1 MTDLSAIIAFIPEPQ
16 RGYVLAALYAFL
28 ATQLVAS
35 GIVAVL
41 PAEAFKWRPLRALSW
56 YAHLAPRDA
65 AGTFKAPFTAPLNP
79 GAMADLAKLQA
90 FAARVQRVA
99 PELVAEITPPSPS
112 KVTPVDH
119 SGERGSV
126 RVGTMLALCVAVLV
140 ASVTGAVLTGCPPT
154 PPVDGGVAVTPS
166 GWTST
171 ARVVLDTL
179 RWAVP
184 AARAITDSV
193 VPEPA
198 RTQVGRALDATG
210 DAARELSAAVD
221 AYEIRGG
228 DRCAAHA
235 AVGGLH
241 RALVGLARVLAD
253 SGIALGTTLERVVD
267 GVASIADAL
276 VPACDRDAGWAS
288 AGDRAN
294 AELRAISTGRGPL
307 RRVLDDLRPMDAGAR

>member
-1 MTDLSAIIAFIPEPQ
+1 MRADTLARTGLRLS
-16 RGYVLAALYAFL
+16 VLMLLCGALGAAVSAC
-28 ATQLVAS
+28 T
-35 GIVAVL
+35 
-41 PAEAFKWRPLRALSW
+41 
-56 YAHLAPRDA
+56 
-65 AGTFKAPFTAPLNP
+65 
-79 GAMADLAKLQA
+79 
-90 FAARVQRVA
+90 
-99 PELVAEITPPSPS
+99 
-112 KVTPVDH
+112 
-119 SGERGSV
+119 
-126 RVGTMLALCVAVLV
+126 
-140 ASVTGAVLTGCPPT
+140 PT

-276 VPACDRDAGWAS
+276 VPAQPALEES
-288 AGDRAN
+288 A
-294 AELRAISTGRGPL
+294 
-307 RRVLDDLRPMDAGAR
+307 

>member
-1 MTDLSAIIAFIPEPQ
+1 MNSRNSLDPRPALARTGLRLSLV
-16 RGYVLAALYAFL
+16 VLLCGAL
-28 ATQLVAS
+28 
-35 GIVAVL
+35 
-41 PAEAFKWRPLRALSW
+41 
-56 YAHLAPRDA
+56 
-65 AGTFKAPFTAPLNP
+65 
-79 GAMADLAKLQA
+79 
-90 FAARVQRVA
+90 
-99 PELVAEITPPSPS
+99 
-112 KVTPVDH
+112 
-119 SGERGSV
+119 
-126 RVGTMLALCVAVLV
+126 
-140 ASVTGAVLTGCPPT
+140 GAVLNACTPT
-154 PPVDGGVAVTPS
+154 PSVDGGVAVTPS

-184 AARAITDSV
+184 AARAITDVV

-210 DAARELSAAVD
+210 AAARELSAAVD
-221 AYEIRGG
+221 AYELRGG

-276 VPACDRDAGWAS
+276 VPACDRDAGWSS

-294 AELRAISTGRGPL
+294 AELRAISTGRVL
-307 RRVLDDLRPMDAGAR
+307 RRVLDDLRPMDGGL

>member
-1 MTDLSAIIAFIPEPQ
+1 MNLSQ
-16 RGYVLAALYAFL
+16 LAAWAIAHPESAALSLTVVATSLSSLYAAVKVTYQRVTGRAAKGRVWTVL
-28 ATQLVAS
+28 D
-35 GIVAVL
+35 VAVELL
-41 PAEAFKWRPLRALSW
+41 PNL
-56 YAHLAPRDA
+56 
-65 AGTFKAPFTAPLNP
+65 P
-79 GAMADLAKLQA
+79 GAINRWARAGGSPSI
-90 FAARVQRVA
+90 FA
-99 PELVAEITPPSPS
+99 PPSTPS
-112 KVTPVDH
+112 APPSRTSQ
-119 SGERGSV
+119 SGAV

-221 AYEIRGG
+221 AYELRGG

-276 VPACDRDAGWAS
+276 VPACDRDAGWSS